1 MSNEKN
7 HGALKY
13 MAIVAGAFA
22 TTFYISGEIAYHFM
36 LSRRGL
42 NGPIATAVQDKERKS
57 IQENEYRAN
66 LERILHEG
74 SDWFDAFPKE
84 KLETENRNGDILHA
98 DLIKPEKESNIYVLC
113 IHGYTS
119 APKFMGIYAK
129 KFRELGYNVVLPS
142 LRGHADSE
150 IEFIS
155 MGWKD
160 RLDVVDWI
168 NYIVKEHPDCEIILH
183 GVSMG
188 AATTMMTLGEELPSN
203 VKAAIEDC
211 GYTNAWD
218 VIKHKMSK
226 MSIPDFPF
234 LYSANSINMMREK
247 FSLKDA
253 SCTEQLKKCIT
264 PLLFIH
270 GEADDFVPYSML
282 DIVYDAADK
291 CEKEKLSVPDAPH
304 ARSVC
309 AHPDLY
315 WNTIINFLKKY
326 I

>member
-74 SDWFDAFPKE
+74 SDWFESFPKE

-98 DLIKPEKESNIYVLC
+98 DLIKPDKESNIYVLC

-150 IEFIS
+150 EEFIS

-168 NYIVKEHPDCEIILH
+168 NYIVKEHPDCKIVLH

-226 MSIPDFPF
+226 MKIPDFPF
-234 LYSANSINMMREK
+234 LYSANSINRMREN
-247 FSLKDA
+247 FSLKEA

-282 DIVYDAADK
+282 DIVYDSADK

>member
-1 MSNEKN
+1 MSNKKN

-22 TTFYISGEIAYHFM
+22 TTFYISGEIAYHFV

-74 SDWFDAFPKE
+74 TDWFESFPKE

-119 APKFMGIYAK
+119 APKFMGIYAN

-150 IEFIS
+150 EEFIS

-168 NYIVKEHPDCEIILH
+168 NYIVKEHPDCEIVLH

-188 AATTMMTLGEELPSN
+188 AATTMMALGEELPSN

-226 MSIPDFPF
+226 MKIPDFPF
-234 LYSANSINMMREK
+234 LYSADGINRMREN
-247 FSLKDA
+247 FSLKEA

-282 DIVYDAADK
+282 DIVYEAADK

>member
-7 HGALKY
+7 HGVLKY

-74 SDWFDAFPKE
+74 TDWFESFPKE
-84 KLETENRNGDILHA
+84 KLEIENRNGDILHA
-98 DLIKPEKESNIYVLC
+98 DLIKPDKESNIYVLC

-150 IEFIS
+150 EEFIS

-168 NYIVKEHPDCEIILH
+168 NYIVKEHPDCEIVLH

-188 AATTMMTLGEELPSN
+188 AATTMMALGEELPSN

-226 MSIPDFPF
+226 MKIPDFPF
-234 LYSANSINMMREK
+234 LYSANSINRMREN
-247 FSLKDA
+247 FSLKEA

-282 DIVYDAADK
+282 DIVYAAADK

>member
-74 SDWFDAFPKE
+74 SDWFESFPKE

-98 DLIKPEKESNIYVLC
+98 DLIKPDKESNIYVLC

-129 KFRELGYNVVLPS
+129 KFHELGYNVVLPS

-150 IEFIS
+150 EEFIS

-168 NYIVKEHPDCEIILH
+168 NYIVKEHPDCKIVLH

-226 MSIPDFPF
+226 MKIPDFPF
-234 LYSANSINMMREK
+234 LYSANSINRMREN
-247 FSLKDA
+247 FSLKEA

-282 DIVYDAADK
+282 DIVYDSADK

>member
-57 IQENEYRAN
+57 LQENEFRAN

-74 SDWFDAFPKE
+74 SDWFESFPKE

-98 DLIKPEKESNIYVLC
+98 DLIKPDKESNIYVLC

-150 IEFIS
+150 EEFIS

-168 NYIVKEHPDCEIILH
+168 NYIVKEHPDCEIVLH

-188 AATTMMTLGEELPSN
+188 AATTMMALGEELPSN

-226 MSIPDFPF
+226 MKIPDFPF
-234 LYSANSINMMREK
+234 LYSANSINRMREN
-247 FSLKDA
+247 FSLKEA

-282 DIVYDAADK
+282 DIVYDSADK

-315 WNTIINFLKKY
+315 WNTITNFINKY

>member
-1 MSNEKN
+1 MSNKKN

-22 TTFYISGEIAYHFM
+22 TTFYISGEIAYHFV

-74 SDWFDAFPKE
+74 SDWFESFPKE

-150 IEFIS
+150 EEFIS

-168 NYIVKEHPDCEIILH
+168 NYIVKEHPDCEIVLH

-188 AATTMMTLGEELPSN
+188 AATTMMALGEELPSN

-226 MSIPDFPF
+226 MKIPDFPF
-234 LYSANSINMMREK
+234 LYSADGINRMREN
-247 FSLKDA
+247 FSLKEA

-282 DIVYDAADK
+282 DIVYAAADK

>member
-1 MSNEKN
+1 
-7 HGALKY
+7 
-13 MAIVAGAFA
+13 
-22 TTFYISGEIAYHFM
+22 
-36 LSRRGL
+36 
-42 NGPIATAVQDKERKS
+42 
-57 IQENEYRAN
+57 
-66 LERILHEG
+66 
-74 SDWFDAFPKE
+74 
-84 KLETENRNGDILHA
+84 
-98 DLIKPEKESNIYVLC
+98 
-113 IHGYTS
+113 
-119 APKFMGIYAK
+119 MGIYAK
-129 KFRELGYNVVLPS
+129 KFRELGYNVILPS

-150 IEFIS
+150 EEFIS

-168 NYIVKEHPDCEIILH
+168 NYIVKEHPDCEIVLH

-226 MSIPDFPF
+226 MKIPDFPF
-234 LYSANSINMMREK
+234 LYSADGINRMREN
-247 FSLKDA
+247 FSLKEA

>member
-1 MSNEKN
+1 MSNKKN

-22 TTFYISGEIAYHFM
+22 TTFYISGEIAYHFV

-74 SDWFDAFPKE
+74 TDWFESFPKE

-150 IEFIS
+150 EEFIS

-168 NYIVKEHPDCEIILH
+168 NYIVKEHPDCEIVLH

-188 AATTMMTLGEELPSN
+188 AATTMMALGVELPSN

-226 MSIPDFPF
+226 MKIPDFPF
-234 LYSANSINMMREK
+234 LYSADGINRMREN

-282 DIVYDAADK
+282 DIVYAAADK

>member
-36 LSRRGL
+36 LSRKGL

-57 IQENEYRAN
+57 LQENEYRAN

-74 SDWFDAFPKE
+74 SDWFESFPKE

-150 IEFIS
+150 EEFIS

-168 NYIVKEHPDCEIILH
+168 NYIVKEHPDCEIVLH

-188 AATTMMTLGEELPSN
+188 AATTMMALGEELPSN

-226 MSIPDFPF
+226 MKIPDFPF
-234 LYSANSINMMREK
+234 LYSANSINRMREN
-247 FSLKDA
+247 FSLKEA

-282 DIVYDAADK
+282 DIVYDAADNS
-291 CEKEKLSVPDAPH
+291 ENEKLSVPE
-304 ARSVC
+304 
-309 AHPDLY
+309 
-315 WNTIINFLKKY
+315 
-326 I
+326 

>member
-1 MSNEKN
+1 MSNKKN

-22 TTFYISGEIAYHFM
+22 TTFYISGEIAYHFV

-42 NGPIATAVQDKERKS
+42 NGPIATAVQNKERKS

-74 SDWFDAFPKE
+74 TDWFESFPKE

-150 IEFIS
+150 EEFIS

-168 NYIVKEHPDCEIILH
+168 NYIVKEHPDCEIVLH

-188 AATTMMTLGEELPSN
+188 AATTMMALGEELPSN

-226 MSIPDFPF
+226 MKIPDFPF
-234 LYSANSINMMREK
+234 LYSADGINRMREN
-247 FSLKDA
+247 FSLKEA

-282 DIVYDAADK
+282 DIVYAAADK

>member
-36 LSRRGL
+36 LSRKGL

-57 IQENEYRAN
+57 LQENEYRAN

-74 SDWFDAFPKE
+74 SDWFDTFPKE
-84 KLETENRNGDILHA
+84 KLEIENRNGDILHA

-119 APKFMGIYAK
+119 APRFMGIYAK

-282 DIVYDAADK
+282 DIVYDAANK

>member
-1 MSNEKN
+1 MSNKKN

-22 TTFYISGEIAYHFM
+22 TTFYISGEIAYHFV

-74 SDWFDAFPKE
+74 SDWFESFPKE

-150 IEFIS
+150 EEFIS

-168 NYIVKEHPDCEIILH
+168 NYIVKEHPDCEIVLH

-226 MSIPDFPF
+226 MKIPDFPF
-234 LYSANSINMMREK
+234 LYSADGINRMREN

-282 DIVYDAADK
+282 DIVYAAADK

>member
-1 MSNEKN
+1 MSNKKN

-74 SDWFDAFPKE
+74 SDWFESFPKE

-150 IEFIS
+150 EEFIS

-168 NYIVKEHPDCEIILH
+168 NYIVKEHPDCEIVLH

-226 MSIPDFPF
+226 MKIPDFPF
-234 LYSANSINMMREK
+234 LYSADGINRMREN
-247 FSLKDA
+247 FSLKEA

-282 DIVYDAADK
+282 DIVYAAADK

>member
-1 MSNEKN
+1 MSNKKN

-22 TTFYISGEIAYHFM
+22 TTFYISGEIAYHFV

-74 SDWFDAFPKE
+74 TDWFESFPKE

-150 IEFIS
+150 EEFIS

-168 NYIVKEHPDCEIILH
+168 NYIVKEHPDCEIVLH

-226 MSIPDFPF
+226 MKIPDFPF
-234 LYSANSINMMREK
+234 LYSADGINRMREN
-247 FSLKDA
+247 FSLKEA

-282 DIVYDAADK
+282 DIVYAAADK

>member
-74 SDWFDAFPKE
+74 TDWFESFPKE

-253 SCTEQLKKCIT
+253 SCTEQLKKCTT

>member
-1 MSNEKN
+1 MSNKKN

-22 TTFYISGEIAYHFM
+22 TTFYISGEIAYHFV

-74 SDWFDAFPKE
+74 TDWFESFPKE
-84 KLETENRNGDILHA
+84 KLEIENRNGDILHA

-150 IEFIS
+150 EEFIS

-168 NYIVKEHPDCEIILH
+168 NYIVKEHPDCEIVLH

-226 MSIPDFPF
+226 MKIPDFPF
-234 LYSANSINMMREK
+234 LYSADGINRMREN

-282 DIVYDAADK
+282 DIVYAAADK

>member
-74 SDWFDAFPKE
+74 SDWFESFPKE

-98 DLIKPEKESNIYVLC
+98 DLIKPDKESNIYVLC

-150 IEFIS
+150 EEFIS

-168 NYIVKEHPDCEIILH
+168 NYIVKEHPDCEIVLH

-226 MSIPDFPF
+226 MKIPDFPF
-234 LYSANSINMMREK
+234 LYSANSINRMREN
-247 FSLKDA
+247 FSLKEA

-282 DIVYDAADK
+282 DIVYDSADK

>member
-1 MSNEKN
+1 MSNKKN

-22 TTFYISGEIAYHFM
+22 TTFYISGEIAYHFV

-74 SDWFDAFPKE
+74 TDWFESFPKE

-150 IEFIS
+150 EEFIS

-168 NYIVKEHPDCEIILH
+168 NYIVKEHPDCEIVLH

-226 MSIPDFPF
+226 MKIPDFPF
-234 LYSANSINMMREK
+234 LYSADGINRMREN

-282 DIVYDAADK
+282 DIVYAAADK

>member
-42 NGPIATAVQDKERKS
+42 NGPIATAVQEKERKS
-57 IQENEYRAN
+57 LQENEYRAN

-74 SDWFDAFPKE
+74 SDWFESFPKE

-98 DLIKPEKESNIYVLC
+98 DLIKPDKESNIYVLC

>member
-1 MSNEKN
+1 MSNKKN

-22 TTFYISGEIAYHFM
+22 TTFYISGEIAYHFV

-74 SDWFDAFPKE
+74 TDWFESFPKE
-84 KLETENRNGDILHA
+84 KLEIENRNGDILHA

-150 IEFIS
+150 EEFIS

-168 NYIVKEHPDCEIILH
+168 NYIVKEHPDCEIVLH

-226 MSIPDFPF
+226 MKIPDFPF
-234 LYSANSINMMREK
+234 LYSADGINRMREN
-247 FSLKDA
+247 FSLKEA

-282 DIVYDAADK
+282 DIVYAAADK

>member
-66 LERILHEG
+66 LERILREG
-74 SDWFDAFPKE
+74 SDWFESFPKE

-98 DLIKPEKESNIYVLC
+98 DLIKPDKESNIYVLC

-150 IEFIS
+150 EEFIS

-168 NYIVKEHPDCEIILH
+168 NYIVKEHPDCKIVLH

-226 MSIPDFPF
+226 MKIPDFPF
-234 LYSANSINMMREK
+234 LYSANSINRMREN
-247 FSLKDA
+247 FSLKEA

-282 DIVYDAADK
+282 DIVYDSADK

>member
-1 MSNEKN
+1 MSNKKN

-22 TTFYISGEIAYHFM
+22 TTFYISGEIAYHFV

-74 SDWFDAFPKE
+74 TDWFESFPKE
-84 KLETENRNGDILHA
+84 KLEIENRNGDILHA

-150 IEFIS
+150 EEFIS

-168 NYIVKEHPDCEIILH
+168 NYIVKEHPDCEIVLH

-203 VKAAIEDC
+203 VRAAIEDC

-226 MSIPDFPF
+226 MKIPDFPF
-234 LYSANSINMMREK
+234 LYSADGINRMREN

-282 DIVYDAADK
+282 DIVYAAADK

>member
-1 MSNEKN
+1 MSNKKN

-22 TTFYISGEIAYHFM
+22 TTFYISGEIAYHFV

-74 SDWFDAFPKE
+74 SDWFESFPKE
-84 KLETENRNGDILHA
+84 KLEIENRNGDILHA

-150 IEFIS
+150 EEFIS

-168 NYIVKEHPDCEIILH
+168 NYIVKEHPDCEIVLH

-226 MSIPDFPF
+226 MKIPDFPF
-234 LYSANSINMMREK
+234 LYSADGINRMREN

-282 DIVYDAADK
+282 DIVYAAADK

>member
-1 MSNEKN
+1 MSNKKN

-22 TTFYISGEIAYHFM
+22 TTFYISGEIAYHFV

-74 SDWFDAFPKE
+74 SDWFESFPKE

-150 IEFIS
+150 EEFIS

-168 NYIVKEHPDCEIILH
+168 NYIVKEHPDCEIVLH

-226 MSIPDFPF
+226 MKIPDFPF
-234 LYSANSINMMREK
+234 LYSADGINRMREN
-247 FSLKDA
+247 FSLKEA

-282 DIVYDAADK
+282 DIVYAAADK

>member
-74 SDWFDAFPKE
+74 TDWFESFPKE

-150 IEFIS
+150 EEFIS

-168 NYIVKEHPDCEIILH
+168 NYIVKEHPDCEIVLH

-203 VKAAIEDC
+203 VKAAVEDC

-226 MSIPDFPF
+226 MKIPDFPF
-234 LYSANSINMMREK
+234 LYSANSINRMREN
-247 FSLKDA
+247 FSLKEA

-282 DIVYDAADK
+282 DIVYDSADK

>member
-66 LERILHEG
+66 LERILHDG
-74 SDWFDAFPKE
+74 SDWFESFPKE

-150 IEFIS
+150 EEFIS

-168 NYIVKEHPDCEIILH
+168 NYIVKEHPDCEIVLH

-188 AATTMMTLGEELPSN
+188 AATTMMALGEELPSN

-226 MSIPDFPF
+226 MKIPDFPF
-234 LYSANSINMMREK
+234 LYSANSINRMREN
-247 FSLKDA
+247 FSLKEA

-282 DIVYDAADK
+282 DIVYDSADK

>member
-1 MSNEKN
+1 MSNKKN

-22 TTFYISGEIAYHFM
+22 TTFYISGEIAYHFV
-36 LSRRGL
+36 LSRKGL

-74 SDWFDAFPKE
+74 SDWFESFPKE

-150 IEFIS
+150 EEFIS

-168 NYIVKEHPDCEIILH
+168 NYIVKEHPDCEIVLH

-226 MSIPDFPF
+226 MKIPDFPF
-234 LYSANSINMMREK
+234 LYSADGINRMREN
-247 FSLKDA
+247 FSLKEA

-282 DIVYDAADK
+282 DIVYAAADK

>member
-1 MSNEKN
+1 MSNKKN

-22 TTFYISGEIAYHFM
+22 TTFYISGEIAYHFV

-74 SDWFDAFPKE
+74 TDWFESFPKE

-150 IEFIS
+150 EEFIS

-168 NYIVKEHPDCEIILH
+168 NYIVKEHPDCEIVLH

-188 AATTMMTLGEELPSN
+188 AATTMMALGEELPSN

-226 MSIPDFPF
+226 MKIPDFPF
-234 LYSANSINMMREK
+234 LYSADGINRMREN
-247 FSLKDA
+247 FSLKEA

-282 DIVYDAADK
+282 DIVYAAADK

>member
-74 SDWFDAFPKE
+74 SDWFESFPKE

-98 DLIKPEKESNIYVLC
+98 DLIKPDKESNIYVLC

-150 IEFIS
+150 EEFIS

-168 NYIVKEHPDCEIILH
+168 NYIVKEHPDCEIVLH

-218 VIKHKMSK
+218 VI
-226 MSIPDFPF
+226 
-234 LYSANSINMMREK
+234 
-247 FSLKDA
+247 
-253 SCTEQLKKCIT
+253 KKCIT

>member
-1 MSNEKN
+1 MSNKKN

-22 TTFYISGEIAYHFM
+22 TTFYISGEIAYHFV

-74 SDWFDAFPKE
+74 SDWFESFPKE

-150 IEFIS
+150 EEFIS

-168 NYIVKEHPDCEIILH
+168 NYIVKEHPDCEIVLH

-188 AATTMMTLGEELPSN
+188 AATTMMALGEELPSN

-226 MSIPDFPF
+226 MKIPDFPF
-234 LYSANSINMMREK
+234 LYSADGINRMREN

-282 DIVYDAADK
+282 DIVYAAADK

>member
-1 MSNEKN
+1 MSNKKN

-22 TTFYISGEIAYHFM
+22 TTFYISGEIAYHFV

-74 SDWFDAFPKE
+74 TDWFESFPKE

-150 IEFIS
+150 EEFIS

-168 NYIVKEHPDCEIILH
+168 NHIVKEHPDCEIVLH

-226 MSIPDFPF
+226 MKIPDFPF
-234 LYSANSINMMREK
+234 LYSADGINRMREN
-247 FSLKDA
+247 FSLKEA
-253 SCTEQLKKCIT
+253 SCTEQLMKCIT

-282 DIVYDAADK
+282 DIVYEAADK